1 MAIFMD
7 RHDLKGATAA
17 EIAEA
22 HRKDLEIQDRYGVK
36 FLTYWFDEQ
45 RGTTFCLIDAPDES
59 TVRCVHKEAHGHV
72 PGEIV
77 EVALSAVEAFLGRIQ
92 DPEPPRGRL
101 SEGVDSGH
109 RAIMF
114 TDIVGS
120 TAMTERL
127 GDRRATELVRAH
139 DAIVRRCLKHS
150 GGREIKHT
158 GDGIM
163 ASFSST
169 PEAVACAALI
179 QRQFRQF
186 NNGNVEPIHIRIGLD
201 CGEPVEDSNDLF
213 GSTVQLAAR
222 LCSAASADQVLVSEN
237 ICRECQDPGIFE
249 ASAQRNLKGFTD
261 PVAAFVC
268 RWDDDGNG

>member
-59 TVRCVHKEAHGHV
+59 TVQCVHREAHGHV

-92 DPEPPRGRL
+92 DPEPPPGRL

-179 QRQFRQF
+179 QQEFRRF

-222 LCSAASADQVLVSEN
+222 LCSAAPADQILVSEN
-237 ICRECQDPGIFE
+237 ICRECKDPGIFE
-249 ASAQRNLKGFTD
+249 ASAQRNLKGFTA

-268 RWDDDGNG
+268 HWDDDRNG